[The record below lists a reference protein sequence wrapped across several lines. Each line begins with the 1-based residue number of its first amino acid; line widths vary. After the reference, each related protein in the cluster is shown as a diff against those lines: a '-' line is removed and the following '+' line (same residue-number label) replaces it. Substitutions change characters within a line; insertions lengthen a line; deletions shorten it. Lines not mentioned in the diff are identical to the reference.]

1 MTTRRTANPGAGL
14 RKPPWLRLSVQPP
27 SASEG
32 LRKTL
37 ARHRLHTVCHEAR
50 CPNADDCHARGTAT
64 FMILGS
70 ICTRACG
77 FCAVTTGRPE
87 AVDPMEPLRL
97 ALAARELKLE
107 HVVITS
113 VDRDDLADGGAGH
126 FRRLRG
132 GRATRVAAL
141 AGGGAHARLPR
152 AAERRGHGRRR
163 RRPTSTTTTS
173 RRRRGSTGPC
183 GLRPISSSRCRCCA
197 TCGGARPVRS
207 RSRVFMLGLGESR
220 AEIELVMRELRSAG
234 VDIVTIG
241 QYLRPSMRHLPV
253 ERWVPP
259 GEFEKWAAHGRSLGF
274 RHVFAGPLV
283 RSSYHAAEQTAQALA

>member
-126 FRRLRG
+126 F
-132 GRATRVAAL
+132 AACVAAVQ
-141 AGGGAHARLPR
+141 R
-152 AAERRGHGRRR
+152 AS
-163 RRPTSTTTTS
+163 P
-173 RRRRGSTGPC
+173 
-183 GLRPISSSRCRCCA
+183 
-197 TCGGARPVRS
+197 
-207 RSRVFMLGLGESR
+207 RSRVEVLTPDFQGLLSAVAAVVDAAPDVYNHNVETAPRLYGSVRPKADFEQSLSLLRYVRRRSPGTVTKSGFMLGLGESR

>member
-126 FRRLRG
+126 F
-132 GRATRVAAL
+132 AACVAAVQ
-141 AGGGAHARLPR
+141 R
-152 AAERRGHGRRR
+152 AS
-163 RRPTSTTTTS
+163 P
-173 RRRRGSTGPC
+173 
-183 GLRPISSSRCRCCA
+183 
-197 TCGGARPVRS
+197 
-207 RSRVFMLGLGESR
+207 RSRVEVLTPDFQGLLSAVAAVVDAAPDVYNHNVETAPRLYGSVRPKADFEQSLSLLRYVRRRSPGTVTKSGFMLGLGESR

-259 GEFEKWAAHGRSLGF
+259 GEFEEWAAHGRSLGF

-283 RSSYHAAEQTAQALA
+283 RSSYHAAEHTAQALA

>member
-126 FRRLRG
+126 F
-132 GRATRVAAL
+132 AACVAAVQ
-141 AGGGAHARLPR
+141 R
-152 AAERRGHGRRR
+152 AS
-163 RRPTSTTTTS
+163 P
-173 RRRRGSTGPC
+173 
-183 GLRPISSSRCRCCA
+183 
-197 TCGGARPVRS
+197 
-207 RSRVFMLGLGESR
+207 RSRVEVLTPDFQGLLSAVATVVDAAPDVYNHNVETAPRLYGSVRPKADFEQSLSLLRYVRRRSPGTVTKSGFMLGLGESR